1 MNRKIYFHDGPIT
14 WTSVVMRPNA
24 TVGFFYRFNQR
35 LKLVNNTSMNYT
47 DIPVWHGNCS
57 GEG

>member
-1 MNRKIYFHDGPIT
+1 VNRKIYFHDGPIT

-35 LKLVNNTSMNYT
+35 LKLVNYTSLNYI
-47 DIPVWHGNCS
+47 DIPVWHGNCM
-57 GEG
+57 G